1 MEGASNLD
9 QFLKVD
15 GGVLSSII
23 HSAHAS
29 KEEDRKENKE
39 KGSCAVHAGL
49 GVQKVKAI
57 NERTA
62 FLIGE
67 FLLLACGMRIQGED
81 WHWWDIPNQ

>member
-1 MEGASNLD
+1 VEGASNLD

-49 GVQKVKAI
+49 VYKKLRRSI
-57 NERTA
+57 HERTG
-62 FLIGE
+62 FLIGVT
-67 FLLLACGMRIQGED
+67 C
-81 WHWWDIPNQ
+81 WHEATG